1 MLMTI
6 IKAND
11 VYKLISILYLR
22 SEMDIVFSNRV
33 SANIFKECAQ
43 SIIDNRQYSEAPIE
57 MRKKIEDCLD
67 IYMEHHN
74 IVMTGMSRM
83 KI

>member
-1 MLMTI
+1 
-6 IKAND
+6 
-11 VYKLISILYLR
+11 
-22 SEMDIVFSNRV
+22 MDIVFSNRV

-67 IYMEHHN
+67 TYMEHHN

-83 KI
+83 KL

>member
-1 MLMTI
+1 
-6 IKAND
+6 
-11 VYKLISILYLR
+11 
-22 SEMDIVFSNRV
+22 MDIIFSNRV
-33 SANIFKECAQ
+33 AANIFKECAR

-67 IYMEHHN
+67 TYMDQHN
-74 IVMTGMSRM
+74 TVMSGMSRI